1 MTTIPNLIAFLNEN
15 NSTNDKVTKLK
26 SFIGHEDEEL
36 IKKTLQMTFDKV
48 KWTFG
53 VSQKSIDKAE
63 ALQSNASSKPTS
75 FDSALAEL
83 ERLHTREFTGNA
95 AIQLLADIFD
105 SVIEEDKAIVILI
118 LQRDLKINM
127 GRTQIN
133 KVFKNLIVKPPYMR
147 CGLFTDKTASKITM
161 NKEQQALLQLK
172 ADGSY
177 IAITVSN
184 GIVTFQSRSGE
195 TKTFPELER
204 QFSDFTDGVYVGEL
218 LVSKKSIPHNDA
230 DFWDTNLNDI
240 VLERALGNGELN
252 RLPEDLAND
261 RIFVQLWDK
270 ISIEE
275 YSDAKHSNK
284 DIKREIYVDRF
295 ESLNSSFKSVNE
307 SNQTPNIHII
317 QTHEVSSK
325 NEALKIT
332 SDWMCQ
338 GLEGGIIKCKSGLFK
353 DHTSPKQLKLK
364 VVVDADVRITGFVE
378 GKKGT
383 KRANTFGAMT
393 FETDDGLIKGSV
405 SGFNDKQL
413 EEINQ
418 NRDFYIGTIAT
429 VEFNALTK
437 GRNNDYYAFSHPR
450 IIELNRTDK
459 QDTDTLERCLEME
472 AMAKGLS

>member
-1 MTTIPNLIAFLNEN
+1 MTIIKDLINFLNEN
-15 NSTNDKVTKLK
+15 NSTNEKIEKLK
-26 SFIGHEDEEL
+26 SFIGHEEETL
-36 IKKTLQMTFDKV
+36 IKNTLQMTFDKV

-63 ALQSNASSKPTS
+63 LLQNNKNADLIS
-75 FDSALAEL
+75 FDTVLSEL

-95 AIQLLADIFD
+95 ALQFLADLFD
-105 SVIEEDKAIVILI
+105 SVSEDDKKVIILI
-118 LQRDLKINM
+118 LQRDLKISM

-147 CGLFTDKTASKITM
+147 CGLFTDKTSAKITM
-161 NKEQQALLQLK
+161 NSKEKAILQLK

-177 IAITVSN
+177 IAVTVSS
-184 GIVTFQSRSGE
+184 GVVSFQSRSGE
-195 TKTFPELER
+195 TKIFPELDK
-204 QFSDFTDGVYVGEL
+204 QFSSFPDGVYVGEL
-218 LVSKKSIPHNDA
+218 LVSKESIPSNDIT
-230 DFWDTNLNDI
+230 FWDTPLNDI
-240 VLERALGNGELN
+240 VLDRALGNGELN
-252 RLPEDLAND
+252 RLTDDLAND

-270 ISIEE
+270 ICIEE

-284 DIKREIYVDRF
+284 EIKREVYSDRF
-295 ESLNSSFKSVNE
+295 SSLKSAFLSVSE
-307 SNQTPNIHII
+307 TNQVQNIHII
-317 QTHEVSSK
+317 QTHEVSNK

-332 SDWMCQ
+332 SEWMCQ
-338 GLEGGIIKCKSGLFK
+338 GLEGGILKCKSGIFK

-413 EEINQ
+413 EEINK

-459 QDTDTLERCLEME
+459 QDTDTLERCLDME

>member
-1 MTTIPNLIAFLNEN
+1 
-15 NSTNDKVTKLK
+15 
-26 SFIGHEDEEL
+26 
-36 IKKTLQMTFDKV
+36 
-48 KWTFG
+48 
-53 VSQKSIDKAE
+53 
-63 ALQSNASSKPTS
+63 
-75 FDSALAEL
+75 
-83 ERLHTREFTGNA
+83 
-95 AIQLLADIFD
+95 
-105 SVIEEDKAIVILI
+105 
-118 LQRDLKINM
+118 
-127 GRTQIN
+127 
-133 KVFKNLIVKPPYMR
+133 MR
-147 CGLFTDKTASKITM
+147 CGLFTDKTSAKITM
-161 NKEQQALLQLK
+161 NEKQKAILQLK

-177 IAITVSN
+177 IAVTVSS
-184 GIVTFQSRSGE
+184 GVVSFQSRSGE
-195 TKTFPELER
+195 TKIFPELDK
-204 QFSDFTDGVYVGEL
+204 QFSTFPDGVYVGEL
-218 LVSKKSIPHNDA
+218 LVSKESIPANDLS
-230 DFWDTNLNDI
+230 FWDIPLNDI
-240 VLERALGNGELN
+240 VLDRALGNGELN
-252 RLPEDLAND
+252 RLTDDLAND

-284 DIKREIYVDRF
+284 DIKREIYSDRF
-295 ESLNSSFKSVNE
+295 TSLKSAFLSVNE
-307 SNQTPNIHII
+307 TNQVQNIHII

-332 SDWMCQ
+332 SEWMCQ
-338 GLEGGIIKCKSGLFK
+338 GLEGGILKCKSGIFK

-413 EEINQ
+413 VEINK

-459 QDTDTLERCLEME
+459 QDTDTLQRCLEME